1 MRKET
6 FLINNKE
13 LNYLIH
19 GQPLSCQYKIPVA
32 LFVVVRYEKEL
43 NHNTQRLKWL
53 NKKFYFLKSR
63 GVFNTLTNAYSPKI
77 EFYCFGLGIWK
88 IIKNLKVNFVNVKL
102 PDLKIEDKPLNLLSP
117 FQIKTTR
124 LHFELNKR
132 FFSNVV
138 FNKNSFSIIKKECQ
152 IKEYNDYELFK
163 QNYKTN

>member
-6 FLINNKE
+6 FLFNNKE

-19 GQPLSCQYKIPVA
+19 GQPLSCQYKIPGA

-53 NKKFYFLKSR
+53 NKKFYFMKSR

-88 IIKNLKVNFVNVKL
+88 ITKNLKVNFVNVKL
-102 PDLKIEDKPLNLLSP
+102 PELKIEDKPLNLQSP
-117 FQIKTTR
+117 FQIKKTR
-124 LHFELNKR
+124 LQFELNKR
-132 FFSNVV
+132 LFSNL
-138 FNKNSFSIIKKECQ
+138 FFKKNTFSTIKKECQ